1 MSHICVVTGTYPP
14 EINGVA
20 LTLAN
25 LVKGLRDRGN
35 TVSVVHPKQQN
46 QRALNEPA
54 DASSS
59 EAILVRGLPLPGYHG
74 LQFGVPAGGLLRR
87 SWRHCPPAVVYV
99 ATEGP
104 LGWSAI
110 RAARA
115 LGIPTV
121 SGFHTNFH
129 HYCKH
134 YKVGWLQQ
142 TAYRYLRWFHNQTG
156 CTLVSNEELRARLQN
171 AGFNN
176 VSIFERGVD
185 SHLFTHQRR
194 CPELRREWGI
204 TVDDIVL
211 LCVGRIAAEKN
222 LALAIEAYRAIRGFN
237 SRIRLVMIGDGP
249 LRLTLQRENPDVI
262 FSGTRT
268 GEELARYYASGDLF
282 LFPSET
288 ETFGNVT
295 LEAMASGLAVIAYNY
310 AGAKLHITHRETGQL
325 VRYGDAKA
333 FVDTACSLARYPQEI
348 GRIGQRARE
357 YVTDLNWSRVVERFE
372 ALLMSAGGR
381 TRTASPSSLTRRRL
395 AT

>member
-1 MSHICVVTGTYPP
+1 
-14 EINGVA
+14 
-20 LTLAN
+20 
-25 LVKGLRDRGN
+25 
-35 TVSVVHPKQQN
+35 
-46 QRALNEPA
+46 
-54 DASSS
+54 
-59 EAILVRGLPLPGYHG
+59 
-74 LQFGVPAGGLLRR
+74 
-87 SWRHCPPAVVYV
+87 
-99 ATEGP
+99 
-104 LGWSAI
+104 
-110 RAARA
+110 
-115 LGIPTV
+115 
-121 SGFHTNFH
+121 
-129 HYCKH
+129 
-134 YKVGWLQQ
+134 
-142 TAYRYLRWFHNQTG
+142 
-156 CTLVSNEELRARLQN
+156 
-171 AGFNN
+171 
-176 VSIFERGVD
+176 
-185 SHLFTHQRR
+185 
-194 CPELRREWGI
+194 LRREWGI